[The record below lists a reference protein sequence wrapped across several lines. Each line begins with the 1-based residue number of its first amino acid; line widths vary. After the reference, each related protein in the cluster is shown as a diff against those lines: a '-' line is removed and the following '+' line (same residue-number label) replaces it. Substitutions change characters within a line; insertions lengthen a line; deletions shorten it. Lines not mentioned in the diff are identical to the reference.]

1 MSEGGPMNLHSEDF
15 TMPFFHWLDGI
26 VRDQGLYLYMVTVW
40 LSPFLI
46 AWILRGGF
54 WRRRPG
60 RHRVTSMPVVHQ
72 FVAMSEPKPPVIED
86 FEPGRRESDEQS
98 FAA

>member
-1 MSEGGPMNLHSEDF
+1 MNLHSEDF
-15 TMPFFHWLDGI
+15 TMPLFCWLDGI
-26 VRDQGLYLYMVTVW
+26 VRDQGLYIYMVTVW

-46 AWILRGGF
+46 LWILRGGF

-60 RHRVTSMPVVHQ
+60 RHCAMPSLVVHQ

-86 FEPGRRESDEQS
+86 YERGRRNADEQS

>member
-1 MSEGGPMNLHSEDF
+1 MNLHSEDF
-15 TMPFFHWLDGI
+15 TIPCFHCLDGVI
-26 VRDQGLYLYMVTVW
+26 RDDGLYIYMVTIW

-54 WRRRPG
+54 WRRP
-60 RHRVTSMPVVHQ
+60 RHRRWVMLPLVITKTPS
-72 FVAMSEPKPPVIED
+72 APPIIED
-86 FEPGRRESDEQS
+86 HERGRPEADEQS